1 MKTYLIYG
9 FGMAAVGFLLQLVLF
24 ILGYHSDL
32 AKFDQAQWI
41 GGIGGLIITIAAI
54 VLGTKAR
61 LAGLPEGSG
70 FTYGQAVGTGFKICI
85 FAGLLTS
92 VLNYVYMSYIN
103 LGFSDL
109 VVQAQL
115 AKAQAKGM
123 DPSAL
128 EQMEKGVRFMAAPI
142 PQAVVGFILVVVFGT
157 IIALVTSIF
166 LKRPAP
172 DQAASA

>member
-9 FGMAAVGFLLQLVLF
+9 FGMAAAGFLLQLVLF

-41 GGIGGLIITIAAI
+41 GGLGGLVITVAAL
-54 VLGTKAR
+54 VLGTKA
-61 LAGLPEGSG
+61 LMAGLPEGSG
-70 FTYGQAVGTGFKICI
+70 FSYGQAVGTGFKICL
-85 FAGLLTS
+85 FAGILTS
-92 VLNYVYMSYIN
+92 VLNYVYMAYIN
-103 LGFSDL
+103 PGFSDL

-128 EQMEKGVRFMAAPI
+128 EQMEKGVRFMSAPV
-142 PQAVVGFILVVVFGT
+142 PQAVVGFLMVVIFGT
-157 IIALVTSIF
+157 VISLITSIF